1 MPLCGNSG
9 FLIVFYRP
17 YKPIAA
23 VFPHM
28 ANVVLFLLFG
38 GEKAHAVSAG
48 RNQNIRCKRKEPER
62 NLRSGSIW

>member
-1 MPLCGNSG
+1 
-9 FLIVFYRP
+9 
-17 YKPIAA
+17 
-23 VFPHM
+23 M

-62 NLRSGSIW
+62 NLRSGSVCWLG